1 MNRRKYFIVLL
12 ISIPLILGGFK
23 LIQHSHKC
31 DNDNLGIAP
40 VLRYEI
46 ENYIRKFDNSFL
58 NKEWIYY
65 SIFFETDSTETYF
78 TIWSFTIFPTYVNN
92 CIQESS
98 YHYFL
103 FNVLNR
109 KVVIIDRKDHN
120 NPLFQKDSISVA
132 EANNEIKKAYS
143 GDIYD
148 GSWNIVTYKV
158 TNNISGTHIVKA
170 DTTISYF
177 LNCNEFEV
185 IDEDIIIPE

>member
-1 MNRRKYFIVLL
+1 M
-12 ISIPLILGGFK
+12 
-23 LIQHSHKC
+23 C
-31 DNDNLGIAP
+31 
-40 VLRYEI
+40 
-46 ENYIRKFDNSFL
+46 
-58 NKEWIYY
+58 
-65 SIFFETDSTETYF
+65 
-78 TIWSFTIFPTYVNN
+78 NN

-98 YHYFL
+98 YNYFL